1 MFFVCWHSYGQSNF
15 TDVVYLKNGSIIRG
29 VIVEQ
34 VPNQSLKIKTFDK
47 NVFVYKYDEIEK
59 ISKEEAESTQTVTKL
74 KSPKKVNSDTTNRV
88 ITNGHIF
95 INFNLGFAGNAAK
108 QTLDNSSSS
117 SYYTS
122 YDEFG
127 NVTSY
132 TYTSTNTNVT
142 GSLGKGI
149 LANLRIG
156 YQISKAIAFDLGMS
170 YLIGGKITGSS
181 SYKDQYGNTISNSG
195 SESHA
200 LIFNLNPAISISHA
214 QNLFGFY
221 ARSGILIG
229 IAPKL
234 ISDNTVNNSSGSSSY
249 YNRVQKTEFTGG
261 VPFGFS
267 NSLGIT
273 YSITPSISIVSELN
287 LYTQSWAPE
296 KSVITEYRLD
306 GVDKLYS
313 LTDKE
318 TTYANSYDYSS
329 SNNTNSNNTELKFYM
344 PLSSFSFNLGIK
356 LNL

>member
-1 MFFVCWHSYGQSNF
+1 MFLVCWHSYGQSNF

-59 ISKEEAESTQTVTKL
+59 ISKEEVESTQTVTKL

-88 ITNGHIF
+88 ITNGNLF
-95 INFNLGFAGNAAK
+95 INFNIGFAGNAAR
-108 QTLDNSSSS
+108 QTLDY
-117 SYYTS
+117 SYS
-122 YDEFG
+122 YDGYSSE
-127 NVTSY
+127 
-132 TYTSTNTNVT
+132 NTTIVS
-142 GSLGKGI
+142 GSLGQGV
-149 LANLRIG
+149 LANLRMG
-156 YQISKAIAFDLGMS
+156 YQISNAIAFDLGMS
-170 YLIGGKITGSS
+170 YLIGGKITSS
-181 SYKDQYGNTISNSG
+181 SVSTFSNSQ
-195 SESHA
+195 SELYA
-200 LIFNLNPAISISHA
+200 RVFNLNPAISISHA
-214 QNLFGFY
+214 QNSFGFY

-234 ISDNTVNNSSGSSSY
+234 ISDYTVNNSSSSSSY
-249 YNRVQKTEFTGG
+249 FNKVQKKEFTGG

-267 NSLGIT
+267 NSLGIS
-273 YSITPSISIVSELN
+273 YSISPSISIVSELN
-287 LYTQSWAPE
+287 LYTQTWAPE

-318 TTYANSYDYSS
+318 TTYADSYNSSS
-329 SNNTNSNNTELKFYM
+329 SNNTGLKFYM